1 MDDYLKN
8 PDEIE
13 RKSFQIIRAETDFSG
28 FDEHQQQIV
37 MRLVHTCGNPKIAQQ
52 VRISGAA
59 IDAGINALKQN
70 CAVLCDVEMVKQ
82 GLTKRF
88 LTRDPLCFLNDP
100 KTTELANMRGETRS
114 MSALDLWLPHID
126 NSIAII
132 GNAPSALFRLLEM
145 LEGGA
150 PKPALVIAMPVGF
163 VGAPESKNYI
173 WNSHVKLGIE
183 CITLEGRIG
192 GSALAAGAFN
202 TLIRLKNKVFF

>member
-59 IDAGINALKQN
+59 IDAGINVLKRN
-70 CAVLCDVEMVKQ
+70 LAVLCDVEMVKQ

-100 KTTELANMRGETRS
+100 KTTDLANMRGETRS

-145 LEGGA
+145 LEDGA

-173 WNSHVKLGIE
+173 WNNHVKLGIE

>member
-1 MDDYLKN
+1 MVDYLKN

-59 IDAGINALKQN
+59 IDAGINALKRN
-70 CAVLCDVEMVKQ
+70 RTVLCDVEMVKQ

-145 LEGGA
+145 LEGGT

-173 WNSHVKLGIE
+173 WNHHVKLGIE